1 MENQYFSQYKVKAL
15 CRDFITFLASVKRS
29 DNTFQDVQVAVPVSL
44 VQTITEIPGGVRIGT
59 VEGRYIHQYDVP
71 KAHIKMVAE
80 AIRQAQIFEYR
91 KKDEWKKGGLKDGN
105 VQYYASGKDAFLPS
119 HHC

>member
-1 MENQYFSQYKVKAL
+1 MENPYFAQYKVKAL

-29 DNTFQDVQVAVPVSL
+29 DNTFQDVQVAVPISC

-71 KAHIKMVAE
+71 QAHIKMVSE
-80 AIRQAQIFEYR
+80 AIRNAQMFVYR
-91 KKDEWKKGGLKDGN
+91 KREEWMS
-105 VQYYASGKDAFLPS
+105 Q
-119 HHC
+119 